1 VEGVGCPRVLRKNQ
15 LREQRNTKLFAEGF
29 TWGSWQ
35 AHATRQQMST
45 RVDRAQQRSLEPY
58 LSPDTFL
65 DRIDK
70 VVVEP
75 QLGHGGTLETWGQ
88 ITASRL

>member
-1 VEGVGCPRVLRKNQ
+1 
-15 LREQRNTKLFAEGF
+15 
-29 TWGSWQ
+29 
-35 AHATRQQMST
+35 MSI

-75 QLGHGGTLETWGQ
+75 QLGHGGTLETWGKSLPCGFENIELAAEVAGRATPRSQ
-88 ITASRL
+88 RRPAASRP